1 MTTPPD
7 PADANQSTPTPVDAA
22 PNSSLEPSIYPGPSR
37 RPPAGPA
44 RNRRKDTRQKAREI
58 GENIRTIRMNRN
70 MMQQDLIDLLGHGTT
85 TWLSRIENGHQLI
98 TFTILEEIA
107 DALGVSLDDLRSSTP
122 VMHAPDPQRYGPRL
136 RALRKQRGLSQTQVT
151 ELLGHGGAK
160 WLSGIETGQ
169 RSTRP
174 PNLKKLA
181 QIFDVSVA
189 DLLAETS
196 PLDQLVTEQPA
207 EPT

>member
-7 PADANQSTPTPVDAA
+7 SADADQSPPASGEATPDR
-22 PNSSLEPSIYPGPSR
+22 SLEPSISPGPAR

-44 RNRRKDTRQKAREI
+44 RNRRNETRQKAREI
-58 GENIRTIRMNRN
+58 GTNIRTIRMNRN
-70 MMQQDLIDLLGHGTT
+70 LMQQDLIDLLGHGTT

-107 DALGVSLDDLRSSTP
+107 EALGVSLDDLRASTP
-122 VMHAPDPQRYGPRL
+122 VMRAPDPKLYGPRL

-151 ELLGHGGAK
+151 ARLGHGDAK
-160 WLSGIETGQ
+160 WLSGVETSQ

-174 PNLKKLA
+174 PNLAKLA

-196 PLDQLVTEQPA
+196 PLDQLVAEQPA

>member
-7 PADANQSTPTPVDAA
+7 SADHDQLTTAQVDATA
-22 PNSSLEPSIYPGPSR
+22 DLSLEPSIYPGPLR
-37 RPPAGPA
+37 RTPTVPA
-44 RNRRKDTRQKAREI
+44 RNRRKDTRQKAKEI

-107 DALGVSLDDLRSSTP
+107 DVLGVSLDELRSSTP
-122 VMHAPDPQRYGPRL
+122 VMRAPDPKIYGPRL

-151 ELLGHGGAK
+151 ELLGHGDAK

-169 RSTRP
+169 RTTRTTSIE
-174 PNLKKLA
+174 KLA
-181 QIFDVSVA
+181 EIFEVSVA
-189 DLLAETS
+189 DLLAENS
-196 PLDQLVTEQPA
+196 PLDKLVADSQS
-207 EPT
+207 EPI

>member
-1 MTTPPD
+1 MTIPSD
-7 PADANQSTPTPVDAA
+7 PADQDQFPSASGDAA
-22 PNSSLEPSIYPGPSR
+22 PDRSLEPSIYPGPSR
-37 RPPAGPA
+37 RPPPNPA
-44 RNRRKDTRQKAREI
+44 RNRRKDTREKAREI
-58 GENIRTIRMNRN
+58 GTNIRTIRMNRN

-107 DALGVSLDDLRSSTP
+107 DALGVSLDDLRSRTP
-122 VMHAPDPQRYGPRL
+122 IMRAPAPQLYGPRL

-151 ELLGHGGAK
+151 ARLGHGDAK
-160 WLSGIETGQ
+160 WLSGVETSQ

-174 PNLKKLA
+174 PNLAKLA

-196 PLDQLVTEQPA
+196 PLDQLVADPPA